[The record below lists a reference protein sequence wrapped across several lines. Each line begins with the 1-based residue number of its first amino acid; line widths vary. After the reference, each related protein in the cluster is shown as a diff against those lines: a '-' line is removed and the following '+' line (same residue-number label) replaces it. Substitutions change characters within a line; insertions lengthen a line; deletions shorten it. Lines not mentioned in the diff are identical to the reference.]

1 MAPRHAGDAMGMGEA
16 VIVAGIGCR
25 KGVPAADIEA
35 AIGAALERA
44 GRPLARV
51 DLIATAERKR
61 KETGIAD
68 AASARGVPLVFVAP
82 ADLEIASARGATWS
96 DRVFALAGVPSVAE
110 AAALAAGGSKAKLIL
125 PRIVLGPVTC
135 ALASAEEAP

>member
-44 GRPLARV
+44 GRPLALIG
-51 DLIATAERKR
+51 LIATAASKH
-61 KETGIAD
+61 KEKGIAD
-68 AASARGVPLVFVAP
+68 AASACGVPLIFVAP

-110 AAALAAGGSKAKLIL
+110 AAALAAGGPKARLIL

>member
-1 MAPRHAGDAMGMGEA
+1 MGMGEA